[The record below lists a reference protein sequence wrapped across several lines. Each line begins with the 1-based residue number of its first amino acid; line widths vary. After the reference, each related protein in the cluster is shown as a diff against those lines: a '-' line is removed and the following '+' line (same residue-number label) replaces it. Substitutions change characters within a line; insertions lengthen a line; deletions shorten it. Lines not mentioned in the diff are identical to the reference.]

1 MAVVETRPPRPSRRA
16 RERERYQ
23 PSVRVWQLLAGS
35 GIVLLVL
42 VTVHMVANHF
52 VVESVGGLRT
62 YEQVLDYIAHPLIF
76 TIECFFLLV
85 VTVHSMLGLRSVLF
99 DMRLDTRARRR
110 VDAGLWLLGIA
121 TVAYGFYLVGTLA
134 SRA

>member
-23 PSVRVWQLLAGS
+23 PSVRVWRLLAGS
-35 GIVLLVL
+35 GIALLVL

-52 VVESVGGLRT
+52 IVESVGGLRT

-99 DMRLDTRARRR
+99 DMGLDARARGR